1 MAMAV
6 RVKGLATAASVVSR
20 VVHQNDCV
28 DTNMMRVLNMCKR
41 SESSVCR
48 CSYTIKPLVLPML
61 VINRIVIRTELR
73 QDLSIFGNARS
84 FGLTTACSA
93 GNQSFE
99 K

>member
-41 SESSVCR
+41 SER
-48 CSYTIKPLVLPML
+48 PTYKLGLPLFLHHKAFSAAYACDQP
-61 VINRIVIRTELR
+61 NRDSDRAPSRFVNIR
-73 QDLSIFGNARS
+73 
-84 FGLTTACSA
+84 
-93 GNQSFE
+93 
-99 K
+99 